1 MRSWLFLVLVQGVF
15 GPPPVKRPEG
25 AAGVGPQQNET
36 KDWNLGLDYNKY
48 LQQVVEVLESDP
60 EFRKKL
66 ETAKVEEIR
75 DGTIAKELEFLSH
88 GVRTKLD
95 EVKRGELERLSQGID
110 KKHMKIPKHVEL
122 KHPTF
127 EVADLQKLIK

>member
-1 MRSWLFLVLVQGVF
+1 MG
-15 GPPPVKRPEG
+15 
-25 AAGVGPQQNET
+25 
-36 KDWNLGLDYNKY
+36 
-48 LQQVVEVLESDP
+48 
-60 EFRKKL
+60 
-66 ETAKVEEIR
+66 EEIR

-95 EVKRGELERLSQGID
+95 EVKRGELERLRHLAQKQYELSQGID

-127 EVADLQKLIK
+127 EVADLQKLIKQTTDDLEEADKQRREEFKKYEMEK